1 MLKESLL
8 YQKLPNQAVRCQTCS
23 HRCQILPG
31 RRGICGVRQNI
42 DGALYVLN
50 YGRAIAAHVDPIE
63 KKPLYHFLPGTFT
76 YSVAAAGCNFRCQ
89 NCQNWEI
96 SQMPKDRKLTGEQI
110 AVLGEELAPQEIV
123 AQTIKNNC
131 PSISYTYTEPTI
143 FLEWALETM
152 KLAKNERLKNIWVT
166 NGFMSAET
174 IKLIAPYLDAANV
187 DLKSSD
193 DKFYQKVCGARL
205 EPVLENLKTLKK
217 AGVHLEITTL
227 IIPTLSDDLK
237 TLGQIANFIKSELG
251 ADTPW
256 HLSRFFP
263 DVSFSLQGL
272 PATPLE
278 TLKKAEQIGFS
289 AGLKNVY
296 LGNI

>member
-1 MLKESLL
+1 MGE
-8 YQKLPNQAVRCQTCS
+8 KLP
-23 HRCQILPG
+23 P
-31 RRGICGVRQNI
+31 
-42 DGALYVLN
+42 
-50 YGRAIAAHVDPIE
+50 E
-63 KKPLYHFLPGTFT
+63 
-76 YSVAAAGCNFRCQ
+76 
-89 NCQNWEI
+89 
-96 SQMPKDRKLTGEQI
+96 
-110 AVLGEELAPQEIV
+110 EIV
-123 AQTIKNNC
+123 AQTIKYHC

-152 KLAKNERLKNIWVT
+152 KLAKNKDLKNIWVT
-166 NGFMSAET
+166 NGFMSPET

-187 DLKSSD
+187 DLKSFD
-193 DKFYQKVCGARL
+193 DEFYRKTCGAKL
-205 EPVLENLKTLKK
+205 APVLDNLKALKK

-263 DVSFSLQGL
+263 DVSFSLQKL